1 MSKFF
6 RELQHRQPQV
16 SALCVLMSGV
26 SMPREPSE
34 ESDSEGGQD
43 EPEGEV
49 IVAVAAPQLQQEIDW
64 RPMLQRMEQAE
75 GDGKW

>member
-1 MSKFF
+1 
-6 RELQHRQPQV
+6 
-16 SALCVLMSGV
+16 MSGV

-34 ESDSEGGQD
+34 ESDAEGGQD

-49 IVAVAAPQLQQEIDW
+49 IVAVPAPQLQQEIDW